1 MNGVTGT
8 GKGGQ
13 MNLRD
18 FGFLTYTS
26 ASVNGLPVNDTS
38 PAAVNYFEG
47 KANQITTGPLNGSGG
62 FVLTQVN
69 G

>member
-1 MNGVTGT
+1 MNGVSGT